1 MAETKERNGIWQAEF
16 WANGKRIRKS
26 TSIAVGTTRAELSTS
41 KQLAQQV
48 ADNMERVANGQT
60 SYAQAAD
67 ALRAVAQAT
76 GMITK
81 MPTVRE
87 FLTDFQ
93 GQASPK
99 TESNRRRAFKSFRHS
114 VVTALRTN
122 AAITAD
128 IARAI
133 VGHDSE
139 EIERQYCTASRA
151 DKMRGL
157 DSIAQAITEPVESSM
172 PLYPARTA

>member
-1 MAETKERNGIWQAEF
+1 MSETKERNGIWQAEF

-26 TSIAVGTTRAELSTS
+26 TSIAVGSTRAEQRTS

-60 SYAQAAD
+60 SYARAAD

-99 TESNRRRAFKSFRHS
+99 TESNRRRAFKSFLTWMDEHS
-114 VVTALRTN
+114 DKKADPAAQQEEMVSAFEHAAGYNSVLR
-122 AAITAD
+122 
-128 IARAI
+128 
-133 VGHDSE
+133 
-139 EIERQYCTASRA
+139 
-151 DKMRGL
+151 
-157 DSIAQAITEPVESSM
+157 P
-172 PLYPARTA
+172 

>member
-1 MAETKERNGIWQAEF
+1 MRQ
-16 WANGKRIRKS
+16 
-26 TSIAVGTTRAELSTS
+26 RAERRTS

-67 ALRAVAQAT
+67 ALRAVAQSI

-81 MPTVRE
+81 MPIVRE

-99 TESNRRRAFKSFRHS
+99 TESNRRRAFKSFLTWMDEHADKKALKGNPKSVSPKSFHSFRHS

-157 DSIAQAITEPVESSM
+157 DIIAQAISEPVASSAT
-172 PLYPARTA
+172 PYPARTA

>member
-1 MAETKERNGIWQAEF
+1 MFFCTFLIVFSFVFSSSRGSFHNYCRRAEF
-16 WANGKRIRKS
+16 WVNGKRTRKS
-26 TSIAVGTTRAELSTS
+26 TGIAVGATRAEQRAS

-48 ADNMERVANGQT
+48 ADNMERVATGQT
-60 SYAQAAD
+60 SYTQAAD

-99 TESNRRRAFKSFRHS
+99 TESNRRRAFKSFLTWMDEHS
-114 VVTALRTN
+114 AFR
-122 AAITAD
+122 
-128 IARAI
+128 
-133 VGHDSE
+133 
-139 EIERQYCTASRA
+139 
-151 DKMRGL
+151 
-157 DSIAQAITEPVESSM
+157 
-172 PLYPARTA
+172 

>member
-1 MAETKERNGIWQAEF
+1 MAETKERNGIWRAEF
-16 WANGKRIRKS
+16 RADGKRIRKS
-26 TSIAVGTTRAELSTS
+26 TSIAVGSPRAEHRTS

-67 ALRAVAQAT
+67 ELRAVAQAT

-81 MPTVRE
+81 MPTVCE

-99 TESNRRRAFKSFRHS
+99 TESNRRRAFKSFLTWMDEHS
-114 VVTALRTN
+114 DKKQRPQRKWISRCIPSCV
-122 AAITAD
+122 
-128 IARAI
+128 I
-133 VGHDSE
+133 VF
-139 EIERQYCTASRA
+139 RQSAT
-151 DKMRGL
+151 
-157 DSIAQAITEPVESSM
+157 P
-172 PLYPARTA
+172 YPARTA